1 MYWELFLEFATPPT
15 ERLPCRRCGVALAM
29 DEPCVSSGV
38 FTTVEGVPGRG
49 ASKNM
54 HVRCAVD
61 LDAEA
66 VVRLLDRDPLEF
78 VGRAAIDALARA
90 RVAAITAANK
100 KRKKPDTTEAP
111 VVERARDPLGRPRV
125 RVLFTGP
132 YRGPESLFVD
142 QTMPG
147 PKHEFVLVRHTSI
160 KSARIDPSQPWIAA
174 VYFQSATDG
183 IATVRGPLLI
193 EWSALG
199 LPPPIIVVTGD
210 SDASK
215 RDALVLSLR
224 KMLAKAG
231 FEADECPAL
240 TALSVDDALL
250 EALAAELEARAAL
263 ATEGPNADREE
274 RLVARLEAALDAGP
288 PEAVLPAAKKAL
300 RVVGRARVAEK
311 QRVLDGLCRAAS
323 VRANTTAIVRATLEL
338 SDNQLSEAWLLAL
351 ARTLLA
357 PEVAHSSAIDA
368 LLSRWQRSAEDT
380 EAMPALLVEALER
393 EPPSSARARSAA
405 AWLARLGTKKSR
417 AALRAIIER
426 ADTSKS
432 RRTLIEL
439 ALAPPAAPKK
449 KR

>member
-38 FTTVEGVPGRG
+38 FTAVEGVPGRG

-54 HVRCAVD
+54 HARCAVD

-183 IATVRGPLLI
+183 IATVRGAQLV
-193 EWSALG
+193 EWAALG
-199 LPPPIIVVTGD
+199 LPAPIIVVTGP

-240 TALSVDDALL
+240 TAISADDALL
-250 EALAAELEARAAL
+250 EARASV
-263 ATEGPNADREE
+263 ATEGPNADRDE
-274 RLVARLEAALDAGP
+274 RLIARFESVLDAGP
-288 PEAVLPAAKKAL
+288 AEAVLPAAKKAL
-300 RVVGRARVAEK
+300 RVEK
-311 QRVLDGLCRAAS
+311 
-323 VRANTTAIVRATLEL
+323 E
-338 SDNQLSEAWLLAL
+338 E
-351 ARTLLA
+351 
-357 PEVAHSSAIDA
+357 
-368 LLSRWQRSAEDT
+368 
-380 EAMPALLVEALER
+380 EALSALVTAR
-393 EPPSSARARSAA
+393 ETARRRRARSARASSA
-405 AWLARLGTKKSR
+405 ARGPARARAGRGGAARL
-417 AALRAIIER
+417 
-426 ADTSKS
+426 
-432 RRTLIEL
+432 
-439 ALAPPAAPKK
+439 
-449 KR
+449 